1 MRKFF
6 LILCAFV
13 LVHPVWALDVDYR
26 FGLGAGW
33 IMPDGKVDVMVGQE
47 NQWYGPVIG
56 ADFSATFYPS
66 WNAFQ
71 QWNGAGWGVGL
82 AYWNLSD
89 SLLGHAI
96 APYTYMDIP
105 LVKLLHFRMGLRPGI
120 GAALMTK
127 TYPNTVSEEN
137 RYQSLT
143 DANRSIGSMLNLY
156 FPEMLYLDFPLA
168 KGWTLGVNAGWYH
181 ISNGSV
187 RQPNSGYNIFAGELC
202 LRYRPAHRECMCDL
216 SLSPSSEPTS
226 YLGANRWHIA
236 VAATGGARQVY
247 YRDQQSFLVGSAHV
261 AAYWLLH
268 PIFRLGLGVDAF
280 YDAAYKPRDT
290 YFQKTY
296 LAAADPNGADCW
308 RVGVSLQPEFVVG
321 DFTAGLHVGA
331 YMYDPVKNLEPYA
344 EAKES
349 ESGRLDKPVL
359 YKYDFLK
366 AGSAGYVD
374 GWLYTEL
381 VLRYHLPWHVF
392 IQAMMKSHLTKVEF
406 ISLGLGFYY

>member
-6 LILCAFV
+6 LILCTIV
-13 LVHPVWALDVDYR
+13 WVHPLLALDVDYR

-105 LVKLLHFRMGLRPGI
+105 LVKLSHFRMGLRPGI

-202 LRYRPAHRECMCDL
+202 LR
-216 SLSPSSEPTS
+216 
-226 YLGANRWHIA
+226 
-236 VAATGGARQVY
+236 
-247 YRDQQSFLVGSAHV
+247 
-261 AAYWLLH
+261 
-268 PIFRLGLGVDAF
+268 
-280 YDAAYKPRDT
+280 
-290 YFQKTY
+290 
-296 LAAADPNGADCW
+296 
-308 RVGVSLQPEFVVG
+308 
-321 DFTAGLHVGA
+321 
-331 YMYDPVKNLEPYA
+331 
-344 EAKES
+344 
-349 ESGRLDKPVL
+349 
-359 YKYDFLK
+359 
-366 AGSAGYVD
+366 
-374 GWLYTEL
+374 
-381 VLRYHLPWHVF
+381 
-392 IQAMMKSHLTKVEF
+392 
-406 ISLGLGFYY
+406 